1 MDAVH
6 YKIKEEGRY
15 IGKAIYTLLGLTLNG
30 KKEIIGIYLSEN
42 EGANYWLSVLTD
54 LQNRGVEDI
63 LIVCIDGLTGFP
75 EAIASIFPQTE
86 VQLGIL
92 HQIRNSM
99 K

>member
-6 YKIKEEGRY
+6 DKIKEEGRY
-15 IGKAIYTLLGLTLNG
+15 IGQAIYTLLGLTLHG
-30 KKEIIGIYLSEN
+30 KKEILGIYLSEN
-42 EGANYWLSVLTD
+42 EGANYGLTVLTD

-86 VQLGIL
+86 VSLGIL